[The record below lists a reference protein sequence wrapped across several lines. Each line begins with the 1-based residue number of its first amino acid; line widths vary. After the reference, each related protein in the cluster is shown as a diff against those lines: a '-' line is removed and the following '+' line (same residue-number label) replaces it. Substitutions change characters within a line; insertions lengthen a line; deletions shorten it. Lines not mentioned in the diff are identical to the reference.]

1 MNYKIPDEID
11 DVLYT
16 SIREIS
22 NKINNDNMHKLILSS
37 SPMRNNI
44 FYDMWKESI
53 NKGDI

>member
-11 DVLYT
+11 DLLYK